1 LPKNAA
7 IGHAA
12 KMQFRF
18 LWRGLKAYF
27 RDQRCELRALM
38 QGLQP
43 NDIAVDVGANKGS
56 YLWALSRAVPQGR
69 VFAFEP
75 QPGLV
80 EYLRSAVVSN
90 GLKNVSIEPFGV
102 SDKPGRLVL
111 AIPGNQLGSPGASFE
126 AHIREHQDAGT
137 IEVAVTS
144 LDEYFANEKQ
154 RIGAIKIDVEG
165 HELSVLRGAREIIR
179 RDAPA
184 IVVECEG
191 RSVTGGDMR
200 VLFDALTKLN
210 YRGEFIHRQRLK
222 SLEQFDVAVHQ
233 PRQGKRYWAH
243 PDYCN
248 NFVFRPA
255 A

>member
-1 LPKNAA
+1 LLKNAA

-12 KMQFRF
+12 NMQFRF
-18 LWRGLKAYF
+18 LWRGLKAYY

-43 NDIAVDVGANKGS
+43 TDIAVDVGANKGS

-69 VFAFEP
+69 VVAFEP

-80 EYLRSAVVSN
+80 EYLRVAVAS
-90 GLKNVSIEPFGV
+90 LKNVCIEPLGV
-102 SDKPGRLVL
+102 SDHPGRLVL
-111 AIPGNQLGSPGASFE
+111 AIPGNKVGSPGASFE
-126 AHIREHQDAGT
+126 SHIREQNDAG
-137 IEVAVTS
+137 IVEVAVIT
-144 LDEYFANEKQ
+144 LDEYFANEQQ

-165 HELSVLRGAREIIR
+165 HELAVLRGARETIR
-179 RDAPA
+179 RHAPA

-191 RSVTGGDMR
+191 RSVTGGDVR
-200 VLFDALTKLN
+200 VLFDELAQLN

-222 SLEQFDVAVHQ
+222 PLAQFDTAVHQ
-233 PRQGKRYWAH
+233 PRQGKRYWDH

>member
-1 LPKNAA
+1 M
-7 IGHAA
+7 H
-12 KMQFRF
+12 FRF
-18 LWRGLKAYF
+18 LWRGLKTYF
-27 RDQRCELRALM
+27 RDQRCELLALR

-43 NDIAVDVGANKGS
+43 NDIAVDVGSNKGS

-69 VFAFEP
+69 VVAFEP
-75 QPGLV
+75 QPSLV
-80 EYLRSAVVSN
+80 EYLRTAVTSN
-90 GLKNVSIEPFGV
+90 GLKNVRIEPLGV
-102 SDKPGRLVL
+102 SAQPGKLVL
-111 AIPGNQLGSPGASFE
+111 AIPGNQIGSPGASFE
-126 AHIREHQDAGT
+126 AHIRARKDAGT

-165 HELSVLRGAREIIR
+165 HELSVLRGGLEIIR

-191 RSVTGGDMR
+191 RSVTGGDVR
-200 VLFDALTKLN
+200 ALFGELSKLN
-210 YRGEFIHRQRLK
+210 YCGQFVHRQRLK
-222 SLEQFDVAVHQ
+222 SIEQFDAAVHQ
-233 PRQGKRYWAH
+233 PRQGKRYWDH